1 MLGGT
6 PGAGGPQSGT
16 GPDEVVTV
24 PEPGTGLPSI
34 LTWICELLLAGL
46 AYLAASRSVTRA
58 CTLAVPPAN
67 ALSLTAESNPDV
79 IGAGTPGASQGGVGG
94 PGGGGPGGG
103 IFACT
108 NRFVPAGRAWLG
120 EVVQAASC

>member
-1 MLGGT
+1 M
-6 PGAGGPQSGT
+6 
-16 GPDEVVTV
+16 TV
-24 PEPGTGLPSI
+24 SEPGTALPS
-34 LTWICELLLAGL
+34 TWTLVCELALTALP
-46 AYLAASRSVTRA
+46 YLAASRNVTRT

-67 ALSLTAESNPDV
+67 ALSLTAESNPGV